1 MIPFA
6 EHWNVQHSARSNS
19 WSLKFAFRYSFRAID
34 PPNPAMLH
42 PVQSKCT
49 YRYSSVHSRICT
61 FRHSCVRK
69 TVWNNLHFATVSRDP
84 CTASCE
90 MHGLSRQSKCASPY
104 SRVQSKIWTVYVLV
118 QWRAQ
123 KCMKHVSDL
132 RSHSR
137 PTKTTV
143 TTVFDVW
150 RARND
155 ETVARRAGKFAFR
168 HSFGRPMSTKWRE
181 GCLPPWPAE
190 LAPRQK
196 KTKRSSLFSAAIF
209 SRHLAVV
216 RAWSAIEHHPAVVR
230 GWWSAIER
238 HLLVAIY
245 DNVLW
250 KNPLLRFSQLPS
262 SAIILLW

>member
-90 MHGLSRQSKCASPY
+90 THGLSRQSKCASPY

-137 PTKTTV
+137 PTKNHCYDS
-143 TTVFDVW
+143 F
-150 RARND
+150 
-155 ETVARRAGKFAFR
+155 RRLT
-168 HSFGRPMSTKWRE
+168 STKWRNSCSAS
-181 GCLPPWPAE
+181 GQIRVSPQFPDLPIDPCFILP
-190 LAPRQK
+190 
-196 KTKRSSLFSAAIF
+196 LFDKGLF
-209 SRHLAVV
+209 
-216 RAWSAIEHHPAVVR
+216 
-230 GWWSAIER
+230 
-238 HLLVAIY
+238 
-245 DNVLW
+245 
-250 KNPLLRFSQLPS
+250 F
-262 SAIILLW
+262 